1 MSGRKRSAVHAGLIL
16 FALWPAV
23 HIGLVRVWEVNPWK
37 LAGWGMYAAPQIP
50 AELRVSCFTPDAVG
64 VYPLRSLPAE
74 LEVLEHAFL
83 RSRLGL
89 GQLVQPTALARALLA
104 HYPAIDGV
112 SIEVVQPVLNP
123 HSGFVEDRTTSY
135 VYWRDP

>member
-64 VYPLRSLPAE
+64 VYPLRTLAPE
-74 LEVLEHAFL
+74 LEAL
-83 RSRLGL
+83 RDAYLRRRLGL
-89 GQLVQPTALARALLA
+89 GRLARPGRLARALLDY
-104 HYPAIDGV
+104 YPAIDGL
-112 SIEVVQPVLNP
+112 SIVVVQPVVNRRT
-123 HSGFVEDRTTSY
+123 GYIEERTTAY
-135 VYWRDP
+135 AYRR